1 MAVGLSL
8 RLFAV
13 TCLRRG
19 GGGVE
24 SGLEPVYAIEA
35 GEGRVGCA
43 EISLFSY
50 HDLCIWLLFTKV
62 CSNFDFL

>member
-13 TCLRRG
+13 ICLRGGGGG

-24 SGLEPVYAIEA
+24 SGLEQVYAIEA
-35 GEGRVGCA
+35 GEGRVGLCG
-43 EISLFSY
+43 
-50 HDLCIWLLFTKV
+50 DLVVQL
-62 CSNFDFL
+62 S

>member
-1 MAVGLSL
+1 MAAGLSL

-13 TCLRRG
+13 SCLRG

-35 GEGRVGCA
+35 GEGRVGLCG
-43 EISLFSY
+43 
-50 HDLCIWLLFTKV
+50 DLVVQL
-62 CSNFDFL
+62 S